1 MHAPEPDHERLRRY
15 LQALPE
21 PLPPASLEHR
31 LRASQ
36 TRRSRVLR
44 TGASA
49 LALGLVVVLALPGH
63 RGPQV
68 ESPPGAGGAAIVAV
82 APGAFP
88 DSGDAAHMKLR
99 AIDRALQTAYG
110 RGASDA
116 ELAPLWEARL
126 QLVRDLVPSN
136 TVDSGTSS

>member
-21 PLPPASLEHR
+21 PLPPGSLENR

-36 TRRSRVLR
+36 ARRSRVLR

-49 LALGLVVVLALPGH
+49 LALALVAIVALPGH

-68 ESPPGAGGAAIVAV
+68 ETQAIASGTDTVAV
-82 APGAFP
+82 APDAIH
-88 DSGDAAHMKLR
+88 DAGDAAHMKLQ

-116 ELAPLWEARL
+116 ELAPLWEARSR
-126 QLVRDLVPSN
+126 LVRDLTPSN
-136 TVDSGTSS
+136 AADSGTSS